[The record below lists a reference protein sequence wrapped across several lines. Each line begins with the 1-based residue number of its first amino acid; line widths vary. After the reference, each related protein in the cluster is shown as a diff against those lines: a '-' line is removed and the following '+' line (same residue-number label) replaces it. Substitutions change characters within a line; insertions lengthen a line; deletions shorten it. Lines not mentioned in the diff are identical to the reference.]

1 MHLLWS
7 FPLEAQVMRI
17 YPNALPFPPFEMI
30 VLAKEVE
37 VTNDTYG
44 QLSRQ
49 FGCRIK
55 CTRPTWSPRC
65 PTAP

>member
-1 MHLLWS
+1 M
-7 FPLEAQVMRI
+7 EAQVMRI
-17 YPNALPFPPFEMI
+17 NPNALPSAPFEMI
-30 VLAKEVE
+30 VLAKEVD
-37 VTNDTYG
+37 VTKDTYG

-55 CTRPTWSPRC
+55 CRRPTWSPRC

>member
-1 MHLLWS
+1 
-7 FPLEAQVMRI
+7 MRI
-17 YPNALPFPPFEMI
+17 NPNALPSAPFEMI
-30 VLAKEVE
+30 VLAKEVD

-55 CTRPTWSPRC
+55 CRRPTWSPRC
-65 PTAP
+65 PMAP